1 MAKIY
6 QPIKNNP
13 YRLRDG
19 VYWRVIYDIKDAG
32 RFLDG
37 YFDDYLQ
44 EYAPTQDVVDKVL
57 QAKQE
62 EPDEYR
68 EMIFDSIVHDK
79 ALPEGYRNKKTTLQK
94 AHFIYRC
101 AELLGY
107 PLGPKEIVHIS
118 YDWR

>member
-1 MAKIY
+1 MESHRRRTAGLPADEVIDMAKIY

-68 EMIFDSIVHDK
+68 E
-79 ALPEGYRNKKTTLQK
+79 
-94 AHFIYRC
+94 
-101 AELLGY
+101 
-107 PLGPKEIVHIS
+107 
-118 YDWR
+118 